1 MIRSFVVVARRA
13 CALSSLLVIGA
24 CAGATGRAAALAPV
38 EAAWRVTP
46 PAIYKE
52 WWAKTEACSGRRG
65 TLQKVAFYAV
75 DAPPGRIHLGD
86 QRAEAWWVREG
97 NRIYLPKDELLRE
110 QLVRHEMLHAI
121 TRETHHS
128 SESFVRRCHVASEA
142 TWIDSS
148 LAFDP
153 RNPAGR

>member
-1 MIRSFVVVARRA
+1 MARHA
-13 CALSSLLVIGA
+13 CALSALAVAGA
-24 CAGATGRAAALAPV
+24 CAGGSGRGEAIAPI
-38 EAAWRVTP
+38 EASWKVTP
-46 PAIYKE
+46 PAIYAE
-52 WWAKTEACSGRRG
+52 WWSKTEACSGRSGRMQRV
-65 TLQKVAFYAV
+65 TFYAV

-110 QLVRHEMLHAI
+110 QLVRHEMLHAL

-142 TWIDSS
+142 TWADST